1 MTHRGDGRAASG
13 MFGRRGARFA
23 AVGAVGVAAAVLAVT
38 PAFAK
43 GSATLSVSPGTV
55 KLGQG
60 VYVKGQ
66 GDSDA
71 LQYAKFCA
79 QERVGTHG
87 AWHTVKCGRIVTVGA
102 SEAKVDVRVKAGHR
116 GVLQFRGVLYGVDG
130 PRGGHPSVDIITQ
143 TKTVHVR

>member
-1 MTHRGDGRAASG
+1 MTHRGDGRAAG
-13 MFGRRGARFA
+13 RMFGRRGARFA
-23 AVGAVGVAAAVLAVT
+23 AVGVVGVAAAVLAVT

-43 GSATLSVSPGTV
+43 GSATLRVSPGAV
-55 KLGQG
+55 KLGQS

-87 AWHTVKCGRIVTVGA
+87 AWHTVKCGRVVTVGA
-102 SEAKVDVRVKAGHR
+102 SEAKVDVRVKAEHR

-130 PRGGHPSVDIITQ
+130 PRGGHPRADITTQ

>member
-1 MTHRGDGRAASG
+1 

-102 SEAKVDVRVKAGHR
+102 SEAKVDVRVKASHR

>member
-1 MTHRGDGRAASG
+1 MTHRGDGRAANG

-43 GSATLSVSPGTV
+43 GSATLGVSPGTV
-55 KLGQG
+55 KLGQS
-60 VYVKGQ
+60 VHVKGQ

-87 AWHTVKCGRIVTVGA
+87 AWHTVKCGRIVTMGA

-130 PRGGHPSVDIITQ
+130 PRGGHPRVDITTQ